1 MAGKMQG
8 GAPRLEKWERLSR
21 GGVLSLGGSHSK
33 EGWWPWRNGAR
44 PWATASSLLELGAGP
59 AMAGLLQ
66 ATPHTSREGC
76 GQGEEDDV
84 GCGCRVP
91 RIREKMW
98 RGSGGAMRRS
108 HDAPRKV
115 VGSAMGRGGAELPA
129 TAVGEERRT
138 PWAGRERAELLR
150 EGEEDRE
157 ERLWRLKKMEGW
169 E

>member
-1 MAGKMQG
+1 MQG
-8 GAPRLEKWERLSR
+8 GAPRLEKWERLGR
-21 GGVLSLGGSHSK
+21 GGALSLGGSHSK

-44 PWATASSLLELGAGP
+44 PWATASSLLKLGADP
-59 AMAGLLQ
+59 AMAGLMQ
-66 ATPHTSREGC
+66 ATPRTSREGC

-115 VGSAMGRGGAELPA
+115 VGSAMGEEEPSSLLQPWGRRGGHHGQGGSVQSCYAREKK
-129 TAVGEERRT
+129 T
-138 PWAGRERAELLR
+138 GRK
-150 EGEEDRE
+150 GC
-157 ERLWRLKKMEGW
+157 GG
-169 E
+169 

>member
-1 MAGKMQG
+1 MHREGRCLLEEEEGEEGMTPWLLE
-8 GAPRLEKWERLSR
+8 APR
-21 GGVLSLGGSHSK
+21 
-33 EGWWPWRNGAR
+33 WR
-44 PWATASSLLELGAGP
+44 GAGP

-91 RIREKMW
+91 PIREKMW

-157 ERLWRLKKMEGW
+157 ERLWRLKKWRGGNGK
-169 E
+169 

>member
-1 MAGKMQG
+1 
-8 GAPRLEKWERLSR
+8 
-21 GGVLSLGGSHSK
+21 
-33 EGWWPWRNGAR
+33 
-44 PWATASSLLELGAGP
+44 
-59 AMAGLLQ
+59 
-66 ATPHTSREGC
+66 
-76 GQGEEDDV
+76 
-84 GCGCRVP
+84 
-91 RIREKMW
+91 
-98 RGSGGAMRRS
+98 MRRS

-169 E
+169 EWIMVKCKGRGSVFIEKP